1 MTRPSAPARLAEI
14 LRAEGGLLGAA
25 AADPDT
31 LRGLGDVLGDGT
43 HGDAERALATEAI
56 HEGYLL
62 HYGQPQVL
70 SPAAEP
76 DLALLAGDRLYALGL
91 ERLAALGDLPAIA
104 ALAQVIAEG
113 SQAHAAGQPQR
124 AAEAW
129 SRGTRAV
136 ARQVGT
142 DVAPGQ

>member
-1 MTRPSAPARLAEI
+1 MTAAAARLAEI

-25 AADPDT
+25 AADPDA
-31 LRGLGDVLGDGT
+31 LRGLADVLGAEG

-62 HYGQPQVL
+62 HYDQSRVL
-70 SPAAEP
+70 SPGADR

-104 ALAQVIAEG
+104 ALAQVIAQG
-113 SQAHAAGQPQR
+113 AQAHAAGDPGR
-124 AAEAW
+124 AADAW
-129 SRGTRAV
+129 GRGTRAV
-136 ARQVGT
+136 ARQVGG
-142 DVAPGQ
+142 DMAPGQ